1 MPWIETT
8 ANGIRLR
15 IDSVNWM
22 LIQEW
27 REHIYKPD
35 DWEECKI
42 IENKNGTVVRV
53 GGLRKPLKEI
63 VYKAHN
69 PKWSDHYSRHNI
81 LIHKNGDIEDFSIEN
96 IIIKPTKG
104 VRRY

>member
-1 MPWIETT
+1 MTWIELKV
-8 ANGIRLR
+8 NGMPIR

-27 REHIYKPD
+27 REYIYKPD

-42 IENKNGTVVRV
+42 IENKNRTVVSV
-53 GGLRKPLKEI
+53 GGRRKPLEEI

-81 LIHKNGDIEDFSIEN
+81 IIFKDGDKGDYSIEN
-96 IIIKPTKG
+96 LQIKDTGG